1 MMKAVSDSGPFIH
14 LGILNHAELLYR
26 YFQPLLTVREVY
38 DEVVT
43 EGSGLPGAQELHSAC
58 EHGTVQVV
66 DLADLSVVGRVR
78 QSHPITSHL
87 SDVDVKVVALA
98 IEQEAAILS
107 DDNSL
112 RMLAMA
118 LGVPTIGSIGI
129 LIQARMNGVIAELK
143 PLLDQLIAAGF
154 YLDPHGPVYRDALSS
169 VGEG

>member
-1 MMKAVSDSGPFIH
+1 MIKAVSDSGPFIH
-14 LGILNHAELLYR
+14 LGILHHAELLYR

-43 EGSGLPGAQELHSAC
+43 EGRGLPGAQELHSAC
-58 EHGTVQVV
+58 ERGQVQVV
-66 DLADLSVVGRVR
+66 DLTDLSVVGQVRRV
-78 QSHPITSHL
+78 QPSTSQL

-98 IEQEAAILS
+98 MEQEAAMLS

-112 RMLAMA
+112 RLLAMT

>member
-14 LGILNHAELLYR
+14 LGILHHAELLYR

-43 EGSGLPGAQELHSAC
+43 EGSGLPGAQELHTAC
-58 EHGTVQVV
+58 ERGHVQVV
-66 DLADLSVVGRVR
+66 DIADLSVVDQVR
-78 QSHPITSHL
+78 RAQPSTSQL

-154 YLDPHGPVYRDALSS
+154 YLDPHGPVYRDALRS
-169 VGEG
+169 VGED

>member
-43 EGSGLPGAQELHSAC
+43 EGSGLPGAQELHTAC
-58 EHGTVQVV
+58 ERGQVQIV

-78 QSHPITSHL
+78 RVQPSTSQL

-98 IEQEAAILS
+98 IEQEAAVLS

-118 LGVPTIGSIGI
+118 LGVSTMGSIGI
-129 LIQARMNGVIAELK
+129 LIRARLDGVIAELK

-154 YLDPHGPVYRDALSS
+154 YLDPHGPVYRDALRS

>member
-58 EHGTVQVV
+58 EHGNVQ
-66 DLADLSVVGRVR
+66 LAEIDDLSAIAQIR

-129 LIQARMNGVIAELK
+129 LIQARLDGVFAELK

>member
-1 MMKAVSDSGPFIH
+1 MIKAVSDSGPFIH
-14 LGILNHAELLYR
+14 LGILNHAELLHR
-26 YFQPLLTVREVY
+26 YFQPLLTVRDVY

-43 EGSGLPGAQELHSAC
+43 EGSGLPGAQELHTAC
-58 EHGTVQVV
+58 EHGHVQVV
-66 DLADLSVVGRVR
+66 DMADLSVVGQLR
-78 QSHPITSHL
+78 QAQPGTSQL

-98 IEQEAAILS
+98 IEQEASILS

-112 RMLAMA
+112 RMLAIA

-154 YLDPHGPVYRDALSS
+154 YLDPHGAVYRDALRS
-169 VGEG
+169 VGED

>member
-14 LGILNHAELLYR
+14 LGILNQAELLYR

-43 EGSGLPGAQELHSAC
+43 EGSGLPGAQELYSAC
-58 EHGTVQVV
+58 EHGQVQVV
-66 DLADLSVVGRVR
+66 DLADLSVVGQVR
-78 QSHPITSHL
+78 RAQPSTSQI

-98 IEQEAAILS
+98 LEQEAAMLS

-129 LIQARMNGVIAELK
+129 LIRARLNGVIAELK